1 MRAGSHSASARRT
14 TGSSPTNSLP
24 YDKPAR
30 IVRDY
35 LDVLDAAFAGPGAV
49 AVDNDSYRVHSPI
62 DVTDAFD
69 MPVLVDRD
77 HTLTELYAISNVPTV
92 VWIDERDRITRPNAV
107 AFGTDTFREFTGV
120 DSEPHKDAVR
130 AWVRTGRVD
139 VEGVEPI
146 ASVLPMQMKKRVDV
160 VTDGG
165 IADDVL
171 ANAPA
176 KEDHYFVVPKV
187 IE

>member
-1 MRAGSHSASARRT
+1 MSVDSTVVRRIAH
-14 TGSSPTNSLP
+14 L
-24 YDKPAR
+24 AR
-30 IVRDY
+30 I
-35 LDVLDAAFAGPGAV
+35 AV
-49 AVDNDSYRVHSPI
+49 EENEVER
-62 DVTDAFD
+62 
-69 MPVLVDRD
+69 LRG
-77 HTLTELYAISNVPTV
+77 ELNAILQFV
-92 VWIDERDRITRPNAV
+92 EAL
-107 AFGTDTFREFTGV
+107 
-120 DSEPHKDAVR
+120 SE
-130 AWVRTGRVD
+130 VD